1 MTIRRPEFNSGCNL
15 HPMISNP
22 TRGRRSRLEALDGL
36 RGVVIILV
44 VLGHLSAFLWP
55 VDGVRSTPFLR
66 GLVGGGAVAAFYVIS
81 GFIVTNGLLG
91 DQDRQQLDPAR
102 FLARRVVRVGT
113 QVAVLCVALLVVRG
127 VDATDTNSWSTT
139 IKSVTHTLTYTIN
152 WLLLTAPASTRPDM
166 GHLWFVAIQ
175 QQWYLVLPLL
185 LVVLGHR
192 RRWIGA
198 ILVVGAAAC
207 AVYRLVTVADD
218 TWFRMSVDTFARA
231 DALMLGMA
239 LAVFLPLLTRLSGRT
254 GSVAGAAL
262 ALMFVLLAVNRE
274 FGSIAFLGPWSIAFN
289 LASLILV
296 AALILTPDGVL
307 VTNALTW
314 SPLAWLGR
322 ASLVIYVWHYPL
334 IFWVGRHVEGNG
346 TPQTLVVLAMLAV
359 ISVVC
364 HRWIEEPVRRWLS
377 THLRPPS
384 HPEPVEPTP
393 PTGDSTTSPEVSR

>member
-1 MTIRRPEFNSGCNL
+1 
-15 HPMISNP
+15 
-22 TRGRRSRLEALDGL
+22 
-36 RGVVIILV
+36 
-44 VLGHLSAFLWP
+44 
-55 VDGVRSTPFLR
+55 
-66 GLVGGGAVAAFYVIS
+66 
-81 GFIVTNGLLG
+81 
-91 DQDRQQLDPAR
+91 
-102 FLARRVVRVGT
+102 
-113 QVAVLCVALLVVRG
+113 
-127 VDATDTNSWSTT
+127 
-139 IKSVTHTLTYTIN
+139 
-152 WLLLTAPASTRPDM
+152 
-166 GHLWFVAIQ
+166 
-175 QQWYLVLPLL
+175 
-185 LVVLGHR
+185 
-192 RRWIGA
+192 
-198 ILVVGAAAC
+198 
-207 AVYRLVTVADD
+207 
-218 TWFRMSVDTFARA
+218 MSVDTFARA

-254 GSVAGAAL
+254 GFVAGAAL

-384 HPEPVEPTP
+384 HPEPGEPTP

>member
-1 MTIRRPEFNSGCNL
+1 MTIRRPEFNSRCNL

-113 QVAVLCVALLVVRG
+113 QVAVLCIALLVVRG

-139 IKSVTHTLTYTIN
+139 ITSVTHTLTYTIN

-254 GSVAGAAL
+254 GFVAGAAL

-322 ASLVIYVWHYPL
+322 TSLVIYVWHYPL

>member
-1 MTIRRPEFNSGCNL
+1 
-15 HPMISNP
+15 
-22 TRGRRSRLEALDGL
+22 
-36 RGVVIILV
+36 
-44 VLGHLSAFLWP
+44 
-55 VDGVRSTPFLR
+55 
-66 GLVGGGAVAAFYVIS
+66 
-81 GFIVTNGLLG
+81 
-91 DQDRQQLDPAR
+91 
-102 FLARRVVRVGT
+102 VRVGT
-113 QVAVLCVALLVVRG
+113 QVAVLCIALLVVRG

-139 IKSVTHTLTYTIN
+139 ITSVTHTLTYTIN

-254 GSVAGAAL
+254 GFVAGAAL

-322 ASLVIYVWHYPL
+322 TSLVIYVWHYPL

>member
-254 GSVAGAAL
+254 GFVAGAAL

>member
-139 IKSVTHTLTYTIN
+139 ITSVTHTLTYTIN

-254 GSVAGAAL
+254 GFVAGAAL

-322 ASLVIYVWHYPL
+322 TSLVIYVWHYPL

-384 HPEPVEPTP
+384 HPEPGEPTP

>member
-113 QVAVLCVALLVVRG
+113 QVAVLCIALLVVRG

-139 IKSVTHTLTYTIN
+139 ITSVTHTLTYTIN

-207 AVYRLVTVADD
+207 AMYRLVTVADD

-254 GSVAGAAL
+254 GFVAGAAL